1 MEERERK
8 DQEKAEYIRARQ
20 ERLGHVPTQSEVV
33 EAETVESEEK
43 AGPKAGTKSGA
54 RKKTS

>member
-20 ERLGHVPTQSEVV
+20 ERLGHISVPT
-33 EAETVESEEK
+33 EEK
-43 AGPKAGTKSGA
+43 AEPKAETKAETKTKATKAGTKS
-54 RKKTS
+54 S